1 MHVQLASAFEG
12 TSFGKEASDI
22 LGKCVHCGFCT
33 ATCPT
38 YQLLGDELDGP
49 RGRIYLVKQ
58 LLETKEA
65 SKITRVHLD
74 RCLTCRSCET
84 TCPSDVHYGRLV
96 ELARPVVD
104 ELCPRPVLER
114 LGRWSLVHLML
125 GPWFGLLLRIGQ
137 TLRGLLPESVARHI
151 PKRYHAGIVP
161 RSQGNRRVLML
172 DGCVQPAMAPQ
183 INAAARRVLAKLDVD
198 VRSAKQAGCCG
209 ALQLHLGDTDPA
221 LDAMRRNID
230 AWWPEIENGV
240 EAIVMTASGCG
251 VTVREYGQLLKN
263 DPVYFEKAE
272 RVSELT
278 VDLSEFISPED
289 VASLGAMSPRRVAFH
304 SPCTLQHG
312 QGIRGKVERILKT
325 AGADLVSTHNSHL
338 CCGAAGTYSVLQSEL
353 SIRLLDQK
361 ISDLNQDA
369 PELIVTANLGCLA
382 QLASSSPVP
391 VRHWIELIDPS
402 SPG

>member
-12 TSFGKEASDI
+12 TSFGKETSDI

-84 TCPSDVHYGRLV
+84 TCPSGVDYGRLV

-104 ELCPRPVLER
+104 ELCPRPVFER
-114 LGRWSLVHLML
+114 LARWLLVHLML
-125 GPWFGLLLRIGQ
+125 GPWFGLLLRLGQ
-137 TLRGLLPESVARHI
+137 TLRGLLPESLARHI
-151 PKRYHAGIVP
+151 PKRYPVGIVP
-161 RSQGNRRVLML
+161 ESHGNRRVLML

-183 INAAARRVLAKLDVD
+183 INAAARRVLAKLNVD
-198 VRSAKQAGCCG
+198 VRSANQAGCCG
-209 ALQLHLGDTDPA
+209 ALQLHLGNTDPA

-263 DPVYFEKAE
+263 DPIYCEKAK
-272 RVSELT
+272 RVSEMT
-278 VDLSEFISPED
+278 VDLSEFVSAED
-289 VASLGAMSPRRVAFH
+289 VASLGRISQRRVAFH

-312 QGIRGKVERILKT
+312 QSVRGKVERILKA
-325 AGADLVSTHNSHL
+325 AGADLVSTRDSHL

-361 ISDLNQDA
+361 ISDLNQDG

-382 QLASSSPVP
+382 HLASGSPTP
-391 VRHWIELIDPS
+391 VQHWIELIDS
-402 SPG
+402 SPAS

>member
-12 TSFGKEASDI
+12 TSFGKETSDI
-22 LGKCVHCGFCT
+22 LGKCLHCGFCT

-84 TCPSDVHYGRLV
+84 TCPSGVDYGRLV

-104 ELCPRPVLER
+104 ELCPRPVFER
-114 LGRWSLVHLML
+114 LARWLLVHLML
-125 GPWFGLLLRIGQ
+125 GPWFGLLLRLGQ
-137 TLRGLLPESVARHI
+137 TLRGLLPESLARHI
-151 PKRYHAGIVP
+151 PKRYPVGIVP
-161 RSQGNRRVLML
+161 ESHGNRRVLML

-183 INAAARRVLAKLDVD
+183 INAAARRVLAKLNVD
-198 VRSAKQAGCCG
+198 VRSANQAGCCG
-209 ALQLHLGDTDPA
+209 ALQLHLGNTDPA

-263 DPVYFEKAE
+263 DPIYCEKAK
-272 RVSELT
+272 RVSEMT
-278 VDLSEFISPED
+278 VDLSEFVSAED
-289 VASLGAMSPRRVAFH
+289 VASLGRISQRRVAFH

-312 QGIRGKVERILKT
+312 QSVRGKVERILKA
-325 AGADLVSTHNSHL
+325 AGADLVSTRDSHL

-361 ISDLNQDA
+361 ISDLNQDG

-382 QLASSSPVP
+382 HLASGSPTP
-391 VRHWIELIDPS
+391 VQHWIELIDS
-402 SPG
+402 SPAS